1 LAKEKTWTL
10 ISMGNRQQ
18 AIGKRKV
25 VDFDFNGQWA
35 TGNWQ
40 KKCRELCLQEA
51 IDNMQISLL
60 SQ

>member
-1 LAKEKTWTL
+1 L

-51 IDNMQISLL
+51 IDNMQISVL
-60 SQ
+60 SE